1 MKKYKYNQL
10 EEYSGINIEEY
21 FEPKIR
27 DDISIMNEL
36 EYFKLFINYEILE
49 LLSEESN
56 NYMKKILLD
65 KYGNDYKSI
74 ILKSNNY
81 GTYPDSHEKREINK
95 EDILAYIGIRIY
107 MGLYKYSSIEEYWKD
122 GLLHERILKK

>member
-1 MKKYKYNQL
+1 MEKYKYNQL

-36 EYFKLFINYEILE
+36 EYFQLFITDEILE
-49 LLSEESN
+49 LLTEESN

-81 GTYPDSHEKREINK
+81 GTYADLYVKRGINK
-95 EDILAYIGIRIY
+95 GDILAYIGIRINK
-107 MGLYKYSSIEEYWKD
+107 GLYKYSAIEEYWKD
-122 GLLHERILKK
+122 CLLHESIL

>member
-1 MKKYKYNQL
+1 MEKYKYNQL

-36 EYFKLFINYEILE
+36 EYFQLFITDEILE

-81 GTYPDSHEKREINK
+81 GTYADLYVKRGINK

-107 MGLYKYSSIEEYWKD
+107 MGLYKY
-122 GLLHERILKK
+122 